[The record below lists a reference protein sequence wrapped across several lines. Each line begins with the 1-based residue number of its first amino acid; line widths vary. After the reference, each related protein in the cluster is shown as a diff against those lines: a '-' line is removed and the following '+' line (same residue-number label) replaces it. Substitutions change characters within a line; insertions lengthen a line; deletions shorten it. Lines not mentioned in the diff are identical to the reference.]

1 MSLLS
6 KKDRPPFQLLA
17 GKREQPWVLLGD
29 HAGSFFPVK
38 TKQLSLSLADRERH
52 ITYDLGIKALLER
65 LFILTGATI
74 LIGNYSR
81 LVIDL
86 NRPLS
91 YADSVTL
98 QSDGIPIPGNQHLTE
113 INRRER
119 QEEIF
124 WPYHRAIE
132 ATLKNLLGHGLKPKI
147 MSLHS
152 FCCQLQG
159 FEKRPWHAGV
169 LWNKDDRLAG
179 KLYNFLKQKT
189 KWQIGNNQPYSG
201 QDPCSFTLPFHAEP
215 LDLPH
220 VLLEIRQDMLESTAQ
235 VEDWALLLADF
246 INEADPI
253 N

>member
-6 KKDRPPFQLLA
+6 KKDRLPFQLLA
-17 GKREQPWVLLGD
+17 GKPGQSWILLGD
-29 HAGSFFPVK
+29 HAGSFFPGR
-38 TKQLSLSLADRERH
+38 TKQLGLSLADRERH

-74 LIGNYSR
+74 LMGNYSR

-98 QSDGIPIPGNQHLTE
+98 QSDGIPIPGNQDANDQDLWQ
-113 INRRER
+113 R

-246 INEADPI
+246 INEADPV

>member
-6 KKDRPPFQLLA
+6 KKDRPPFQLLP
-17 GKREQPWVLLGD
+17 GKPGQPWILLGD
-29 HAGSFFPVK
+29 HAGSLFPGK
-38 TKQLSLSLADRERH
+38 TKQLGLSLADRERH

-74 LIGNYSR
+74 LMGNYSR

-98 QSDGIPIPGNQHLTE
+98 QSDGIPIPGNQDLDD
-113 INRRER
+113 RDVQQR

-159 FEKRPWHAGV
+159 SEKRPWHAGV
-169 LWNKDDRLAG
+169 LWNKDHLLAD
-179 KLYNFLKQKT
+179 KLFNFLKNKT
-189 KWQIGNNQPYSG
+189 EWHIGSNEPYSG

-215 LDLPH
+215 NQLPH

-235 VEDWALLLADF
+235 IEYWAWLLADF

>member
-6 KKDRPPFQLLA
+6 KKDRLPFQLLA
-17 GKREQPWVLLGD
+17 GKPGQSWILLGD
-29 HAGSFFPVK
+29 HAGSFFPGR
-38 TKQLSLSLADRERH
+38 TKQLGLSLADRERH

-98 QSDGIPIPGNQHLTE
+98 QSDGIPIPGNQDANDQDLWQ
-113 INRRER
+113 R

-246 INEADPI
+246 INEADPV